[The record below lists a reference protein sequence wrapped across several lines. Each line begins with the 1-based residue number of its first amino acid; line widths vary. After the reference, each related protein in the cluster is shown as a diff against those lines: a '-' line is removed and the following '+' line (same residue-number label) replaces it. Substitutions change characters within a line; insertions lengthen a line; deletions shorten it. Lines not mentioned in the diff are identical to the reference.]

1 MWPPLDTSHCRY
13 RLNSIE
19 KTRLSVN
26 IPNLQYN
33 EAIRL
38 SIMSIDSVKATTAV
52 GKVGAWD
59 WMDRVGTRV
68 HCASLGLRLLVVP
81 HFPQGWFSRRNTRG
95 VLPIMAYTGRLRLKR
110 VPFLG
115 FRYMDFT
122 SLK

>member
-1 MWPPLDTSHCRY
+1 
-13 RLNSIE
+13 
-19 KTRLSVN
+19 
-26 IPNLQYN
+26 
-33 EAIRL
+33 
-38 SIMSIDSVKATTAV
+38 MSIDSVKATTAV

-68 HCASLGLRLLVVP
+68 HCASLGLRLLIVP
-81 HFPQGWFSRRNTRG
+81 YFPQGWFSRRNTQG
-95 VLPIMAYTGRLRLKR
+95 VLPIMAYTGRLRPKG

>member
-1 MWPPLDTSHCRY
+1 M
-13 RLNSIE
+13 
-19 KTRLSVN
+19 SV
-26 IPNLQYN
+26 
-33 EAIRL
+33 
-38 SIMSIDSVKATTAV
+38 DSVKAKTAV

-81 HFPQGWFSRRNTRG
+81 HFPQGCFSRQNTRG

>member
-1 MWPPLDTSHCRY
+1 M
-13 RLNSIE
+13 I
-19 KTRLSVN
+19 
-26 IPNLQYN
+26 
-33 EAIRL
+33 
-38 SIMSIDSVKATTAV
+38 IDSVKATTAV

-68 HCASLGLRLLVVP
+68 HCASHGLRLLVVP
-81 HFPQGWFSRRNTRG
+81 HFPQGWFSRRNTWG
-95 VLPIMAYTGRLRLKR
+95 VLPIMAYTGRLRPKG